1 MTLAQKGISREVVL
15 AKAIE
20 MIERNGDPSISMRE
34 LAEEL
39 EIKTPSLYNH
49 VRGMEELF
57 TEISH
62 YAADKLRQM
71 QLTAI
76 QGKHKDDAF
85 FALAAAYRSFA
96 KEHKG
101 LYKVTLSL
109 PTLQEDILTQTAAA
123 IAEPIFLVL
132 SQYALSEEQ
141 SIHWQRI
148 LRSIIHGFLSQEE
161 AGFFRHYPV
170 SVEISYQM
178 AIRCFLTGLHTE
190 TEENNHAGQ

>member
-1 MTLAQKGISREVVL
+1 MAQKGISRDIIL

-20 MIERNGDPSISMRE
+20 MMERNENPAISMWE

-39 EIKTPSLYNH
+39 KIKTPSLYNH
-49 VRGMEELF
+49 VKSMNDLFIDISRYAAEELKQ
-57 TEISH
+57 TQL
-62 YAADKLRQM
+62 AAIKE
-71 QLTAI
+71 
-76 QGKHKDDAF
+76 KHRDDAL

-101 LYKVTLSL
+101 LYKATLSL
-109 PTLQEDILTQTAAA
+109 TKLQGDILTQTAAA

-132 SQYALSEEQ
+132 SQYELSEEQ

-161 AGFFRHYPV
+161 AGFFQHYPV
-170 SVEISYQM
+170 SVEISYQA
-178 AIRCFLTGLHTE
+178 AIRCFLNGLHAE
-190 TEENNHAGQ
+190 IEGDHDA

>member
-1 MTLAQKGISREVVL
+1 MAQKRISRDIIL

-20 MIERNGDPSISMRE
+20 MIERNENPAISMRE

-49 VRGMEELF
+49 VKSMNELF
-57 TEISH
+57 IDISR
-62 YAADKLRQM
+62 YAADELKQT
-71 QLTAI
+71 QLAAI
-76 QGKHKDDAF
+76 KGKQRDDAL

-101 LYKVTLSL
+101 LYKITNSL
-109 PTLQEDILTQTAAA
+109 PNLQGDILTQTAAA
-123 IAEPIFLVL
+123 IAEPIFFVL
-132 SQYALSEEQ
+132 SQYELSEEQ

-161 AGFFRHYPV
+161 AGFFKHYPV
-170 SVEISYQM
+170 SVEISYQI
-178 AIRCFLTGLHTE
+178 AIRCFLTGLHAE
-190 TEENNHAGQ
+190 IEGFHVA